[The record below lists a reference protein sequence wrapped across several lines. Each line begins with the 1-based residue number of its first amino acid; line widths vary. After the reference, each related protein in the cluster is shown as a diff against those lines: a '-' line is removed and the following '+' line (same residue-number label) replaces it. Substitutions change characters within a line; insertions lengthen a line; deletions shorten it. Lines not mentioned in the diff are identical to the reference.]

1 MKQLILVVDG
11 DPACRDALRT
21 CLQSSGFDVAVLYD
35 PGKVAERVEVER
47 PALIA
52 MTSGATW
59 GSGLRALQTLRR
71 GGDDLPVIMLG
82 EQDDVTERIVAL
94 ECGADDFI
102 CKPLNVHEVLVRIRC
117 VLKRTAQT
125 PLQDPVFKPPF
136 SFNGFELDYASRTLT
151 FQGEPVPLQQTEY
164 AVLNLF
170 TTAPE
175 RVLSK
180 EVIAQRI
187 WPDAPPRLAAVGVW
201 VHRLRRRIERDVA
214 VPRLIQ
220 TVRAKGYVF
229 RPGSDDWSFGVSRKY
244 KASMPPSV
252 AETLRTGL
260 R

>member
-1 MKQLILVVDG
+1 MKQLILIVHS

-21 CLQSSGFDVAVLYD
+21 YLQSSGFDVAVLYD

-47 PALIA
+47 PALIV
-52 MTSGATW
+52 MTSGATR
-59 GSGLRALQTLRR
+59 GSGLAALQALRR

-102 CKPLNVHEVLVRIRC
+102 CKPFNVHEVLARIRC
-117 VLKRTAQT
+117 VLKRTAQA
-125 PLQDPVFKPPF
+125 PLQEPAFKPPF

-151 FQGEPVPLQQTEY
+151 FQAEPVPLQQTEY

-170 TTAPE
+170 TSAPG

-201 VHRLRRRIERDVA
+201 VHRLRRRIEQDA
-214 VPRLIQ
+214 AMPRLIQ

-244 KASMPPSV
+244 HASMPPSV
-252 AETLRTGL
+252 AEPVRTSLR
-260 R
+260 